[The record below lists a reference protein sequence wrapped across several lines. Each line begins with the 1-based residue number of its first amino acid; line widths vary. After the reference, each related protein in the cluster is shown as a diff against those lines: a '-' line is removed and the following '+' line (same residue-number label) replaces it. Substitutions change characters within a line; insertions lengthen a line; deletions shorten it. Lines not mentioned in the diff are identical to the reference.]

1 MIVSILKNVA
11 ARRSLSKVGNRY
23 PIFNV
28 DAVSGSEDERMAL
41 DREMEKENPREDV
54 VLPLMKTT
62 YSYRRKDMLH
72 NQKSV
77 TLNLET
83 YPALSSKNLSSLCS
97 I

>member
-1 MIVSILKNVA
+1 MIVSILENVA
-11 ARRSLSKVGNRY
+11 AQRSLGNRY

-28 DAVSGSEDERMAL
+28 DSVSDDNEDERMAL
-41 DREMEKENPREDV
+41 DREMEKPRKDV

-83 YPALSSKNLSSLCS
+83 YPALKMPSVVSEY
-97 I
+97 